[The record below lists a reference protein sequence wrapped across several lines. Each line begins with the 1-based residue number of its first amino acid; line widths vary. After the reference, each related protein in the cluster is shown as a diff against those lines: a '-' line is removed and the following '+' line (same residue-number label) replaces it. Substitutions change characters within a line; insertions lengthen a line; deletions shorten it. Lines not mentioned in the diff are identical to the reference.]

1 MTLPICVSYDAAE
14 SILMQEIPMRHFA
27 FALIFVSPLLATTG
41 CQPKSEEN
49 AAANEPAMQAA
60 SLYYTVTAG
69 PVTGDRAS
77 GINGSFR
84 FSEASGPDT
93 GIESDLFGGACII
106 FRAEDLGYSKM
117 AQKTCH
123 SDEQC
128 RTDKIGGYCQ
138 PGTNKCW
145 ARPPANPDPLCRRS
159 LETHAPWPPD
169 TDNKISESN
178 PIPVPADLKANAQAV
193 VVACL
198 RGKGNGA
205 NSACGG
211 PDSQVKWGQPTTI
224 P

>member
-1 MTLPICVSYDAAE
+1 
-14 SILMQEIPMRHFA
+14 MRRIVLALLFA
-27 FALIFVSPLLATTG
+27 TPLLATAG
-41 CQPKSEEN
+41 CNKNSASN
-49 AAANEPAMQAA
+49 ADDATLNATSAT
-60 SLYYTVTAG
+60 YYTVTAG
-69 PVTGDRAS
+69 PVTGERAS

-93 GIESDLFGGACII
+93 GIESNRFGGACII

-145 ARPPANPDPLCRRS
+145 ARPPVEPPNTDPLCRRS
-159 LETHAPWPPD
+159 LETHAPWPLD
-169 TDNKISESN
+169 TDNMISETN

-211 PDSQVKWGQPTTI
+211 PDSQVKWGQPTDI